1 MRKLTI
7 LTIALLAS
15 IFAGCGSGVT
25 IEGDSP
31 VDIPEQVEAGGVTVQ
46 TPDEINVGGATV
58 EAEGDRITVK

>member
-1 MRKLTI
+1 MRKLAI
-7 LTIALLAS
+7 LTIALFAL
-15 IFAGCGSGVT
+15 IFAGYGTGVT

-31 VDIPEQVEAGGVTVQ
+31 VDIPEQVEAGGVTIQ